1 MTIMAISLL
10 TFLVAPLLA
19 ALGLWFSYHVVRAI
33 RTGTANVH
41 NDLVR
46 RSRKPV
52 YYWTAVLVQA
62 MFATVLLFSVA
73 RVLLR

>member
-1 MTIMAISLL
+1 MSISLL
-10 TFLVAPLLA
+10 TWVVTPLVA
-19 ALGLWFSYHVVRAI
+19 ALGLWFSYHVVRGI

-46 RSRKPV
+46 RSQRPV

-62 MFATVLLFSVA
+62 TFATVLLFYVA
-73 RVLLR
+73 RVLSR